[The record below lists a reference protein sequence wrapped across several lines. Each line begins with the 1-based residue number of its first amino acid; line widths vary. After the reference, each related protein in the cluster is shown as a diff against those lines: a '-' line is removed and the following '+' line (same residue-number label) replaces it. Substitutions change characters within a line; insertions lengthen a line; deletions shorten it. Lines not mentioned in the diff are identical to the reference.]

1 MEDAKVEQFAMH
13 EEDMAGFSI
22 ADVACISCRPLC
34 TNKVIRRYH
43 GGPLFMCK
51 RKEAT
56 IEVLEREYA
65 RLHPDG
71 EEEPELP
78 SSEESKEDA

>member
-1 MEDAKVEQFAMH
+1 MADDKVEQFAMH
-13 EEDMAGFSI
+13 EEDFEGFSI

-43 GGPLFMCK
+43 GSPLFMCK

-56 IEVLEREYA
+56 VEILEREYA
-65 RLHPDG
+65 RTHPD
-71 EEEPELP
+71 EAE
-78 SSEESKEDA
+78 